1 MNTENS
7 EKIYSR
13 AINFMPGGVNSPV
26 RAFKSVGRTPLFIE
40 RAEKSRIFDVDGNSF
55 IDYVCSWGPNILG
68 HACKP
73 VIESVIKSCEN
84 GLTFGACHEGEVL
97 LAEKIKSHFPS
108 MEMLRLVNSGT
119 EAVMSAVRVARG
131 YTGRDKIVKFEGCYH
146 GHSDAL
152 LVKGGSGLL
161 TNSIPDSAGVPKSF
175 TEHTLLAKY
184 NDENSVTE
192 LFEKF
197 GNDIACII
205 VEPVSANMGVVPPKK
220 GFLQF
225 LRDITN
231 QYNSLLIF
239 DEVITGFRIS
249 IGGAQKYF
257 GVTPDITTLG
267 KIVGGGMPLAV
278 YGGKKEIM
286 ECISPL
292 GSVYQ
297 AGTLSGNPIAVS
309 AGLSTINEIEKH
321 SDFYDE
327 LERKSAYLE
336 NAMVKSRLNVN
347 RVGSIMTVFFS
358 DKKIVD
364 YDTAKTSDTKK
375 YAEFFNHLLE
385 NGIYTAPSQFEAMFI
400 SYAHTDEDIEYT
412 ADVISNKYSRS
423 S

>member
-26 RAFKSVGRTPLFIE
+26 RAFKSVGRIPLFIE

-205 VEPVSANMGVVPPKK
+205 VEPVAANMGVVPSKK

-336 NAMVKSRLNVN
+336 NAMIKSGLNVN

-358 DKKIVD
+358 DRKIVD

-412 ADVISNKYSRS
+412 ADVISNKYSRIS
-423 S
+423 